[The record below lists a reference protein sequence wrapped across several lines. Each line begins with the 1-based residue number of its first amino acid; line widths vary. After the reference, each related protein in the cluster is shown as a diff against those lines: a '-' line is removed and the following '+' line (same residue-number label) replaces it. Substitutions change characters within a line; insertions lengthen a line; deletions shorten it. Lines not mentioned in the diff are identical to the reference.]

1 LDYISRILIQRILQ
15 ILMETIDGDG
25 NGRKIKLNYMHQ
37 WFNGKDA
44 MYAVCSYEGD
54 TNNVRRVI
62 PGFFALIGFIIFLN
76 YILNKVIWYV
86 CSI

>member
-1 LDYISRILIQRILQ
+1 
-15 ILMETIDGDG
+15 
-25 NGRKIKLNYMHQ
+25 MHR
-37 WFNGKDA
+37 WFNGKDYA
-44 MYAVCSYEGD
+44 MYTVCSYEGD

-62 PGFFALIGFIIFLN
+62 PGFALIGFIIFLN

>member
-1 LDYISRILIQRILQ
+1 
-15 ILMETIDGDG
+15 MENNLGC
-25 NGRKIKLNYMHQ
+25 NGRKIKLNYMHR

-62 PGFFALIGFIIFLN
+62 PGFFCIDNFLCHKTN
-76 YILNKVIWYV
+76 WLKFFDPQGRKHSLRFSYPDTHNECVL
-86 CSI
+86 S

>member
-1 LDYISRILIQRILQ
+1 
-15 ILMETIDGDG
+15 
-25 NGRKIKLNYMHQ
+25 MHR

-62 PGFFALIGFIIFLN
+62 PGFFCIDWLHYLPQLHF
-76 YILNKVIWYV
+76 K
-86 CSI
+86 

>member
-1 LDYISRILIQRILQ
+1 
-15 ILMETIDGDG
+15 
-25 NGRKIKLNYMHQ
+25 MHR

-86 CSI
+86 CTGI